1 MKEQGTTTRI
11 DGSVVT
17 LRIDLEANCAGCMN
31 KEGCGLAGSLMKA
44 RDPSGLV
51 SAPGQRVEVEIS
63 PGTQA
68 AGAFW
73 LLGLPLVLFGGGYA
87 AGSVLFP
94 SSGEGPAALLGIGG
108 FALGILAAFLLKR
121 GTRTASLPAVTR
133 VLEPAYGS
141 EYRPAPAADEAPV
154 TV

>member
-11 DGSVVT
+11 DGSEVT
-17 LRIDLEANCAGCMN
+17 VRIDLEANCAGCMN
-31 KEGCGLAGSLMKA
+31 KEGCALAGSLMQA

-51 SAPGQRVEVEIS
+51 RSVGQRVEVEIS
-63 PGTQA
+63 PGAQA

-94 SSGEGPAALLGIGG
+94 ASGEGPAALLGIGG

-121 GTRTASLPAVTR
+121 GSRSSALPVVTR
-133 VLEPAYGS
+133 VLGGPFGASPSPGLGG
-141 EYRPAPAADEAPV
+141 EAPG